1 MNTRQR
7 VLRTHAASGGAGS
20 LQRRPLEASPRPGP
34 VGGSTAPR
42 APDRGAAAAR
52 RAVEEPGAAP
62 AAAARLEAAMEPAGA
77 AASLP
82 EEEPT
87 HGWQIRHVINL
98 HKVTIAPYC
107 LLIFALGGLNPL
119 GGEPASLTAAIYL
132 ALHGAYGLLWC
143 FKDVYFGDAN
153 WKKDLDLGT
162 GVALFLSLQLYTAA
176 PILIARN
183 HPATPAWLALPSV
196 AVWGA
201 GVFLHFGADIQ
212 KHYGKYMRPLRRE
225 GRRTDSKTAV
235 LKTRRKEGGAPRR
248 ATSLGQRERGG
259 AFGTGSL
266 GVEIPLSFLPAAARL
281 FSSPELAELL
291 CQPSPSV
298 RASRRATTPDWTSC
312 PAGGGGGV
320 VSPARQWPGAT
331 ARTSHTR

>member
-20 LQRRPLEASPRPGP
+20 LQRRPLDASPRPGP

-62 AAAARLEAAMEPAGA
+62 VAAAARLEAAMEPAGA

-107 LLIFALGGLNPL
+107 LMIFALGGLSPL

-183 HPATPAWLALPSV
+183 HPATPAWLALLSV

-201 GVFLHFGADIQ
+201 GVFLHYGADIQ
-212 KHYGKYMRPLRRE
+212 KHYGEYMRPLRRE
-225 GRRTDSKTAV
+225 ERRTD
-235 LKTRRKEGGAPRR
+235 
-248 ATSLGQRERGG
+248 
-259 AFGTGSL
+259 
-266 GVEIPLSFLPAAARL
+266 
-281 FSSPELAELL
+281 
-291 CQPSPSV
+291 
-298 RASRRATTPDWTSC
+298 
-312 PAGGGGGV
+312 
-320 VSPARQWPGAT
+320 
-331 ARTSHTR
+331 